1 MLDTTDA
8 VRAALRANDE
18 LPYGRTRTVTAEE
31 LVDAAEQF
39 DDPELLAFALLELT
53 EAYEYDAEQRKL
65 PVVFA
70 RIAKLRTEHPDSF
83 GDWENH
89 ATDWRYKWVA
99 AALLSVPDVP
109 LEAVRRWHGELRR
122 HYLERGHDLQ
132 PYYAQQYRLAAHTGE
147 GAQDAFELW
156 AGRWR
161 SRYSDCYACEL
172 REQARHF
179 VARGEDERALE
190 IWQPVFS
197 GERSCSEEPHTS
209 RALALLPLLRTGRLD
224 EARSAHLTG
233 YRWARGRPAAA
244 EVVGLHLEFCA
255 LTRNEPRGLEI
266 LAENR
271 DLFDRHGD
279 PLSRL
284 HFLTGAQLLLA
295 RLAED
300 GHGEV
305 PVAGP
310 PGAHRT
316 AAALLAEL
324 RTEGD
329 ALAARYDVRNGT
341 SAVGD
346 ARRARLARTPL
357 FAEPLP
363 LGLRATGPAPAAPQP
378 APATAPAAPADLAE
392 LVERA
397 RELSTTNHPD
407 AILHWNRIGALIEA
421 PEHRHPED
429 AEQSGLGSLAQLRAE
444 LALERAFESHT
455 PDREAAALY
464 ASAAALFEQAG
475 LTARALGCRARL
487 AGPTDDHP
495 GDLPT
500 IRELCAQLAEL
511 AEDGTPY
518 GGRELVAVLQLQANT
533 ELRALFVATAEAN
546 NQDSPT
552 NPTNPDGPDD
562 SQHGPHSPHG
572 PGPDPAALAETEA
585 TLERLYTE
593 AERHGFPH
601 RQANARLL
609 GARARFLAD
618 RHRDESAAFAAA
630 DRLMVEAEE
639 LVDRAGAPWRLAQV
653 YGQRGELAMYTGD
666 LTTAERFLRQ
676 AAETAAQYGDRSAG
690 TARVYDGLAR
700 TYLGLD
706 RPAEAARAFTEA
718 AARYDRNGAATDA
731 ASARIMLGQ
740 VLCGSGRAD
749 DGVAVLETVLLEPAF
764 TELDVREQAQAR
776 LNLARGLRELDEPR
790 AAAEEYLLLADQV
803 AGFEERHILTMVA
816 AEAAAA
822 LAAAEQWPAADLA
835 RQRALDSHRTAPH
848 ADAVFD
854 MLLRQARHT
863 ADRHGPDH
871 PEAADQALARLD
883 EAADVA
889 RTAEREG
896 QDFASG
902 CPDGTLH
909 DTRARTLSALGRD
922 EEALTEM
929 ELAIAAFAA
938 YGPGAR
944 HGLAESIRV
953 AAILE
958 ANRLDRRDA
967 ALARLDAA
975 VAEFRTADAEQAA
988 QPLTE
993 LRTHLTRH

>member
-18 LPYGRTRTVTAEE
+18 LPHGRPRTVTAEE

-39 DDPELLAFALLELT
+39 DDPQLLAFALLELT

-70 RIAKLRTEHPDSF
+70 RIAKLRKEHPDSF

-109 LEAVRRWHGELRR
+109 LEAVRRWHGELRA
-122 HYLERGHDLQ
+122 HYLARGHDLQ
-132 PYYAQQYRLAAHTGE
+132 PYYARQYRLAAHTGQ
-147 GAQDAFELW
+147 GVQDAFELW

-161 SRYSDCYACEL
+161 SRYSDCHACEL

-179 VARGEDERALE
+179 VALGEDERALE

-197 GERSCSEEPHTS
+197 GERSCSEEPHVS

-224 EARSAHLTG
+224 QARSAHLTG
-233 YRWARGRPAAA
+233 YRWARGRSAAA
-244 EVVGLHLEFCA
+244 EPIGLHLEFCV

-284 HFLTGAQLLLA
+284 HFLTGAQLLLS
-295 RLAED
+295 RLVED
-300 GHGEV
+300 GHGDV

-316 AAALLAEL
+316 AAALHAEL

-329 ALAARYDVRNGT
+329 ALAARYDARNGT
-341 SAVGD
+341 DAVGA

-363 LGLRATGPAPAAPQP
+363 LGLRATGPAPAAPPP
-378 APATAPAAPADLAE
+378 APAATDRATAEPAAGTAPDGPAELAE
-392 LVERA
+392 LVAKA
-397 RELSTTNHPD
+397 RELSVTNHPD
-407 AILHWNRIGALIEA
+407 AILHWNRIGALIKA
-421 PEHRHPED
+421 PDHRHPED
-429 AEQSGLGSLAQLRAE
+429 AERSGLGSLAQLRAE
-444 LALERAFESHT
+444 LALERAFEERTS
-455 PDREAAALY
+455 DEEAAALY
-464 ASAAALFEQAG
+464 AGAAELFEQAG

-487 AGPTDDHP
+487 AGPTGDHP
-495 GDLPT
+495 GDLAV
-500 IRELCAQLAEL
+500 IRELRGKIAEL
-511 AEDGTPY
+511 AEDDVPF

-533 ELRALFVATAEAN
+533 ELRALFEAAARAG
-546 NQDSPT
+546 
-552 NPTNPDGPDD
+552 GPD
-562 SQHGPHSPHG
+562 G
-572 PGPDPAALAETEA
+572 PGPDPAALAEAEA
-585 TLERLYTE
+585 TLDLLYTE
-593 AERHGFPH
+593 AARHGFPH

-609 GARARFLAD
+609 GARARFLAG
-618 RHRDESAAFAAA
+618 RHQEEGDAFAEA
-630 DRLMVEAEE
+630 DRLITEAEQ
-639 LVDRAGAPWRLAQV
+639 LVERAGAPWRLTQV
-653 YGQRGELAMYTGD
+653 HGQRGELALYTGD
-666 LTTAERFLRQ
+666 LATAERFLRK
-676 AAETAAQYGDRSAG
+676 AADSAARYGDRSSSV
-690 TARVYDGLAR
+690 ARVHDGLGRA
-700 TYLGLD
+700 YLGLD
-706 RPAEAARAFTEA
+706 RPAEAARAFTES
-718 AARYDRNGAATDA
+718 AARYDRNGDA
-731 ASARIMLGQ
+731 AEAVSARIMLGQ
-740 VLCGSGRAD
+740 VLCCSGRAD
-749 DGVAVLETVLLEPAF
+749 DGVAVLESVLLEPEF
-764 TELDVREQAQAR
+764 TGLDVREQAQTR
-776 LNLARGLRELDEPR
+776 LNLARGLREIDEPR

-803 AGFEERHILTMVA
+803 AGFEDRHIHTMVA

-848 ADAVFD
+848 PDAVFD

-863 ADRHGPDH
+863 AERYDPDH

-883 EAADVA
+883 EAAEVA
-889 RTAEREG
+889 RTAEREQ
-896 QDFASG
+896 QDFGSG

-909 DTRARTLSALGRD
+909 DTRARTLSTLRRD
-922 EEALTEM
+922 EEALAEM
-929 ELAIAAFAA
+929 ERAIAAFAA
-938 YGPGAR
+938 HGPGAH
-944 HGLAESIRV
+944 HGRAESIRV
-953 AAILE
+953 AAVLE
-958 ANRLDRRDA
+958 ANRLDRRPA

-975 VAEFRTADAEQAA
+975 IAAFRAADAADAA
-988 QPLTE
+988 EPLIE
-993 LRTHLTRH
+993 LRAHLTRG

>member
-1 MLDTTDA
+1 MLDTIDA

-18 LPYGRTRTVTAEE
+18 LPHGRTRTVTAEE

-147 GAQDAFELW
+147 GVQDAFELW

-161 SRYSDCYACEL
+161 SRYSDCHACEL

-209 RALALLPLLRTGRLD
+209 RALALLPLLRAGRLD

-244 EVVGLHLEFCA
+244 EAVGLHLEFCA

-284 HFLTGAQLLLA
+284 HFLTGAHLLLA
-295 RLAED
+295 RLVED
-300 GHGEV
+300 GHGDV

-329 ALAARYDVRNGT
+329 ALAARYDARNGT
-341 SAVGD
+341 AAVGD

-363 LGLRATGPAPAAPQP
+363 LGLRATGPAPAAAQP
-378 APATAPAAPADLAE
+378 APAPAATPAAPADLAE
-392 LVERA
+392 LVQKA

-421 PEHRHPED
+421 PDHRHPED
-429 AEQSGLGSLAQLRAE
+429 AERSGLGSLAQLRAE

-455 PDREAAALY
+455 SDQEATALY
-464 ASAAALFEQAG
+464 TSAAALFEQAG

-495 GDLPT
+495 GDLPV
-500 IRELCAQLAEL
+500 IRELCARLAEL

-518 GGRELVAVLQLQANT
+518 GGRELVAVLQLQANA
-533 ELRALFVATAEAN
+533 ELRALFEATAEAG
-546 NQDSPT
+546 
-552 NPTNPDGPDD
+552 GPD
-562 SQHGPHSPHG
+562 G
-572 PGPDPAALAETEA
+572 PGPDPAALAEAEA

-618 RHRDESAAFAAA
+618 RHRDESDAFAAA
-630 DRLMVEAEE
+630 DRLITEAEQ

-666 LTTAERFLRQ
+666 LTAAERFLRQ

-690 TARVYDGLAR
+690 TARVHDGLAR

-718 AARYDRNGAATDA
+718 AARYDRNGDADDA

-749 DGVAVLETVLLEPAF
+749 DGVAVLESVLLEPAF

-871 PEAADQALARLD
+871 PEAAEQALARLD
-883 EAADVA
+883 EAAEVA
-889 RTAEREG
+889 RTAERED

-909 DTRARTLSALGRD
+909 DTRARTLSTLRRD
-922 EEALTEM
+922 EEALAEM

-938 YGPGAR
+938 YGPGAQ
-944 HGLAESIRV
+944 HGRAESIRV

-975 VAEFRTADAEQAA
+975 VAEFRAADAEDAA

-993 LRTHLTRH
+993 LRAHLTRH